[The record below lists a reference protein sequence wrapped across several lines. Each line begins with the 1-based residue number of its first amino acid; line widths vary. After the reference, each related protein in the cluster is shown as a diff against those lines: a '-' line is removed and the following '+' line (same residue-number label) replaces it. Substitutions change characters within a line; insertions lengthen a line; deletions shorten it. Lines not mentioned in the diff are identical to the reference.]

1 MTDSSH
7 NPYLRDAV
15 LTAPPEQL
23 QLLLYDGAIRFA
35 TQGRDAI
42 QAGQLE
48 KSYDLLTRA
57 QKIMLELVNGMRE
70 EVDPPLVR
78 QMASLYMFIYRKL
91 VEANINK
98 DPGAIDDALGL
109 LAHQRET
116 WVKLLEK
123 LRAEQNSPGAAPVIH
138 TSVATY
144 DAVPEAG
151 EASDLPDPEPIP
163 GAAGPGSSEYRPLSV
178 EG

>member
-1 MTDSSH
+1 MAGTSD

-23 QLLLYDGAIRFA
+23 QMMLYDGAIRFA

-42 QAGQLE
+42 QAEEVE
-48 KSYDLLTRA
+48 KSFDLLTRA
-57 QKIMLELVNGMRE
+57 QKIMLELINGLRE

-78 QMASLYMFIYRKL
+78 RMASLYMFIYRKL
-91 VEANINK
+91 VEANVNR
-98 DPGAIDDALGL
+98 DVAAVDEALKL

-116 WVKLLEK
+116 WVLLLSK
-123 LRAEQNSPGAAPVIH
+123 LRTDEGGRDKPSITRTPPADSAVGAMAVASDPVCGPPGADSFRPPGQ
-138 TSVATY
+138 SV
-144 DAVPEAG
+144 
-151 EASDLPDPEPIP
+151 
-163 GAAGPGSSEYRPLSV
+163 LSV

>member
-42 QAGQLE
+42 QAGQAE
-48 KSYDLLTRA
+48 KSYDLLTKA
-57 QKIMLELVNGMRE
+57 QKIMLELVNGLRE

-116 WVKLLEK
+116 WVKLLDK
-123 LRAEQNSPGAAPVIH
+123 LRVEQNGPGDAPDVQADG
-138 TSVATY
+138 ATY
-144 DAVPEAG
+144 DAAPQAVEPA
-151 EASDLPDPEPIP
+151 DLPDPQPVT
-163 GAAGPGSSEYRPLSV
+163 GATVPGSSEYRPLSV